1 LNRLPLS
8 RENNAGNQQSAGELK
23 PPKRV
28 DFRLMKIALSI
39 PEKEK
44 VKSQGSLYFQALVA
58 AGAGPEEIEMI
69 MPPGNGHPSSDDFDG
84 ILLAG
89 GEDVDP
95 ELYGERKKYDNVRTN
110 RARDDF
116 EIALLD
122 HGLKAGLPILGI
134 CRGTQTINT
143 RFGGTLYQDL
153 KSDTALVRDHK
164 QQGSRSAT
172 THSITVTDPD
182 SLLHGFVAGSCAVN
196 SLHHQAIK
204 RLGRGLKVTARSE
217 DGLVEAVEL
226 AEEYPFFLAVQW
238 HPEEMFS
245 EHPEQL
251 KIFQEF
257 VARCRERAA
266 K

>member
-1 LNRLPLS
+1 
-8 RENNAGNQQSAGELK
+8 
-23 PPKRV
+23 
-28 DFRLMKIALSI
+28 MKIALSI

-44 VKSQGSLYFQALVA
+44 VKGEGSPYFQALVA
-58 AGAGPEEIEMI
+58 AGARPDEIEMI
-69 MPPGNGHPSSDDFDG
+69 MPPGNELPSSGDFDG

-95 ELYGERKKYDNVRTN
+95 ELYGERKKYDNIKTN
-110 RARDDF
+110 RARDEF

-122 HGLKAGLPILGI
+122 RGLRDGLPVLGI

-153 KSDTALVRDHK
+153 KSDTSLERDHK
-164 QQGSRSAT
+164 QKGSRSAT

-182 SLLHGFVAGSCAVN
+182 SVLHKFVAGNCPVN

-204 RLGRGLKVTARSE
+204 RLGRGLKVTAHSE

-226 AEEYPFFLAVQW
+226 AEDYPFFLAVQW

-266 K
+266 KKPASP

>member
-1 LNRLPLS
+1 
-8 RENNAGNQQSAGELK
+8 
-23 PPKRV
+23 
-28 DFRLMKIALSI
+28 MKIALSI

-44 VKSQGSLYFQALVA
+44 VKGEESPYFKALVA
-58 AGAGPEEIEMI
+58 AGARPDEIEMI
-69 MPPGNGHPSSDDFDG
+69 MPPGNGLPSLGDFDG

-95 ELYGERKKYDNVRTN
+95 ELYGERKRYDNVKTN

-116 EIALLD
+116 EVALLD
-122 HGLKAGLPILGI
+122 RGLRAELPILGI
-134 CRGTQTINT
+134 CRGIQTINT
-143 RFGGTLYQDL
+143 RFRGTLYQDL
-153 KSDTALVRDHK
+153 KGDTALERNHK

-172 THSITVTDPD
+172 AHSITVTDPD
-182 SLLHGFVAGSCAVN
+182 SVLHGFVTGNCPVN

-204 RLGRGLKVTARSE
+204 RLGRGLKVTAHSE

-251 KIFQEF
+251 KIFQVF
-257 VARCRERAA
+257 VERCREHAA
-266 K
+266 KTSASP

>member
-1 LNRLPLS
+1 
-8 RENNAGNQQSAGELK
+8 
-23 PPKRV
+23 
-28 DFRLMKIALSI
+28 MKIALSI

-44 VKSQGSLYFQALVA
+44 VKGQGSPYFQALA
-58 AGAGPEEIEMI
+58 TAGAGPGEIERI
-69 MPPGNGHPSSDDFDG
+69 MPPGNGLPSSGDFDG

-89 GEDVDP
+89 GEDIDP
-95 ELYGERKKYDNVRTN
+95 ELYGERKRYDNVKTN

-116 EIALLD
+116 EIALLGR
-122 HGLKAGLPILGI
+122 GLSAGLPILGI

-153 KSDTALVRDHK
+153 KSDTAIERDHK

-182 SLLHGFVAGSCAVN
+182 SVLHGFVPGSCAVN

-204 RLGRGLKVTARSE
+204 RLGRGLKVTAHSE

-226 AEEYPFFLAVQW
+226 ADDYPFFLGVQW

-251 KIFQEF
+251 KIFQKF
-257 VARCRERAA
+257 VERCRERAA
-266 K
+266 KKSASP